1 MAVHNFNYTYTFD
14 SITTMP
20 LSKDDDTQIVKN
32 VCVEVT
38 AVDQADNTQTM
49 TEKMYSP
56 LDGVY
61 SIKHNGLPSDFI
73 LVENL
78 TNAKVIEWYKN
89 TVTEND
95 LDIYF
100 TWQIYGAGE
109 VDPVIDPS

>member
-14 SITTMP
+14 SISTMP
-20 LSKDDDTQIVKN
+20 LSQNDDTQIVKN
-32 VCVEVT
+32 VCVEVS

-49 TEKMYSP
+49 TEKMYSS

-61 SIKHNGLPSDFI
+61 SIQDNGLPSNFI

-89 TVTEND
+89 TVTEDD
-95 LDIYF
+95 LDVYF
-100 TWQIYGAGE
+100 TWQIYGADE
-109 VDPVIDPS
+109 VSPIVE